1 MRTKIASRLN
11 PRRLLSIL
19 FILLL
24 PFLFSGFSLAAED
37 EGVVVHLFWARG
49 CSYCAKEKLFLE
61 VLKEQYPQVEVRSYE
76 LTESGDNR
84 ELMGRVGKRLGVDVS
99 DFRVPFTVVGANYI
113 FGYGGVEDTGRQ
125 IEALVL
131 EAMEGGCVD
140 IVTGV
145 GGGGVC
151 DDPDSEPSDLI
162 NLPFLGEV
170 RASTVS
176 LPLLTFLVALV
187 DGFNPC
193 AMWALLFLI
202 SILLGMKDRRRM
214 WLLGTAFVATSAFV
228 YFLFLVAWL
237 NLFLLLGYVFW
248 VRVLVGLVALG
259 AGAYYVRDYFVNK
272 GGGCE
277 VVKEGRR
284 ERVFGAIREVIRKRS
299 LLLALLGI
307 IALAVAV
314 NLVELVCSVGLPA
327 VYTRVLS
334 LSQLPPWQYY
344 LYLLFYILIFML
356 DDLAVFFLAMTTLK
370 MVGIQTRYTRY
381 CRLAGGALIVI
392 IGLILLF
399 KPEVLMFG

>member
-1 MRTKIASRLN
+1 
-11 PRRLLSIL
+11 
-19 FILLL
+19 
-24 PFLFSGFSLAAED
+24 
-37 EGVVVHLFWARG
+37 
-49 CSYCAKEKLFLE
+49 
-61 VLKEQYPQVEVRSYE
+61 VEVRSYE